1 MFQTQEDFDKLLDTV
16 PNEDSKLIAIKALD
30 LDISF
35 CSAIEL
41 LENTRNI
48 CISGSL
54 PEYEI

>member
-1 MFQTQEDFDKLLDTV
+1 MPRSQEEFDELLDV
-16 PNEDSKLIAIKALD
+16 LPNEDSKLIAIKALD
-30 LDISF
+30 LDISL

-48 CISGSL
+48 WISGPL